1 MGNKKISRLMVS
13 SPKKSSGKTIISL
26 GILKNFL
33 DQGKNIQSF
42 KKGPDYIDPMW
53 LSLASG
59 KECYNL
65 DSYLMG
71 NQGCLYSFEKHAL
84 EKGNVLIE
92 GNHGLHDGMSL
103 DGSDSSAGLAN
114 LLDSPV
120 LLVLDSMGMNRGAA
134 ALVTGMQKM
143 TPEPNIVGVILNNVR
158 SKRQEDKQK
167 LAIESLCGVPVV
179 GSIPRDEK
187 VTIPE
192 RNLGLTT
199 VKEMEN
205 AEKVIK
211 NAGDLVNRFCD
222 MDSIE
227 SLFQE
232 KMNSIEIEKFEKIS
246 EKDLTINIG
255 VFSDPAFCFYYP
267 ENIEALRNHGANIYF
282 INSLND
288 NTLPDLDGIYIGGG
302 FPESFFDEI
311 SSNFRLLNEINERAQ
326 SGLPVYAE
334 CGGLIYLSKSAHYKG
349 KKYKLAGVLPFEIG
363 YQRSPVGYGYVNL
376 KSSRQSKWFGD
387 GVSFN
392 AHEFHYSKPLN
403 EKNQKYSNNI
413 EGFQFDVVRGY
424 GINGKKDGII
434 IKNVFASFSHMH
446 SLANPEWAKRFV
458 EISSEYRN

>member
-1 MGNKKISRLMVS
+1 
-13 SPKKSSGKTIISL
+13 
-26 GILKNFL
+26 
-33 DQGKNIQSF
+33 
-42 KKGPDYIDPMW
+42 
-53 LSLASG
+53 
-59 KECYNL
+59 
-65 DSYLMG
+65 
-71 NQGCLYSFEKHAL
+71 
-84 EKGNVLIE
+84 
-92 GNHGLHDGMSL
+92 
-103 DGSDSSAGLAN
+103 
-114 LLDSPV
+114 
-120 LLVLDSMGMNRGAA
+120 MNRGAA

-255 VFSDPAFCFYYP
+255 LFSDPAFCFYYP

-288 NTLPDLDGIYIGGG
+288 KGSL
-302 FPESFFDEI
+302 ES
-311 SSNFRLLNEINERAQ
+311 L
-326 SGLPVYAE
+326 G
-334 CGGLIYLSKSAHYKG
+334 
-349 KKYKLAGVLPFEIG
+349 
-363 YQRSPVGYGYVNL
+363 
-376 KSSRQSKWFGD
+376 
-387 GVSFN
+387 
-392 AHEFHYSKPLN
+392 
-403 EKNQKYSNNI
+403 
-413 EGFQFDVVRGY
+413 
-424 GINGKKDGII
+424 
-434 IKNVFASFSHMH
+434 
-446 SLANPEWAKRFV
+446 
-458 EISSEYRN
+458 